1 MRGRVEKARY
11 PVFTRRALMLGG
23 MKAALFAGLGARMYY
38 LQVIEGDQYKMLA
51 DENRINLALLAPP
64 RGRILDRRGVPV
76 ATNRQNFRVLIVPE
90 QTKSVEETLDRLNQI
105 VPVSDQTRAR
115 VLRDVSRKRRFVPI
129 SVVDN
134 LTWEEFARINVRS
147 PDLPGIQ
154 LDVGQTRDYPLGV
167 YLGHTVGYVGPVSE
181 KDLKQGDGDP
191 LLELPGFR
199 TGRRGLERSFEGTL
213 RGAAGNQRV
222 EVNAFGRVIREL
234 SRTEGRPGSDIQ
246 LTIDARLQRIA
257 TQALR
262 PESGAAVVM
271 DVHNG
276 DVLAMAST
284 PGFDPN
290 AFNVGIGNSEWQRL
304 LRNSR
309 KPLTDK
315 TIAGRYPPGST
326 FKMAV
331 ALAAMDANVAG
342 AAHRVF
348 CNGKHVLG
356 NHTFHCWKRWG
367 HGWMDLNDALTQ
379 SCDIYFYDIARRVGV
394 EKIAVMAER
403 LGLGQTL
410 LPELPGESAGLVPN
424 PAWKEGAIGE
434 AWQGGETLIMGIGQG
449 YLLATPLQLATMA
462 ARLAN
467 GERAVSP
474 RLVFRDEQ
482 DVEAPPLGLSKDAL
496 RHVRQGMND
505 VVNGKRGTARAHR
518 ITREGWEMAGKT
530 GTSQVRRISRAERES
545 GVLKNEDI
553 EWRSRDHALFVA
565 FAPVDKPRYALSV
578 VVEHGGSGSAAAAP
592 VARAIM
598 EATLELDPAANRR
611 QRVAVSPE
619 REG

>member
-23 MKAALFAGLGARMYY
+23 MKAALFAALGARMYY
-38 LQVIEGDQYKMLA
+38 LQVVEGDQYRMQA

-64 RGRILDRRGVPV
+64 RGRILDRRSVPV

-90 QTKSVEETLDRLNQI
+90 QTTSVEETLDRLHRI

-115 VLRDVSRKRRFVPI
+115 VLRDVRRKRRFVPI

-134 LTWEEFARINVRS
+134 LTWEEFARINIRS

-154 LDVGQTRDYPLGV
+154 LDVGQTRDYPFGP

-199 TGRRGLERSFEGTL
+199 TGRRGLERSMEATL
-213 RGAAGNQRV
+213 RGVAGNQRV

-234 SRTEGRPGSDIQ
+234 SRTEGRPGSDIH

-271 DVHNG
+271 DIHNG
-276 DVLAMAST
+276 DILAMAST

-290 AFNVGIGNSEWQRL
+290 SFNVGIGTREWQTL
-304 LRNSR
+304 LHNSR

-331 ALAAMDANVAG
+331 ALAAMEANVAG

-367 HGWMDLNDALTQ
+367 HGWMTLDDALTQ
-379 SCDIYFYDIARRVGV
+379 SCDVYFYDVARRVGV
-394 EKIAVMAER
+394 EKIAAMAER

-410 LPELPGESAGLVPN
+410 LPELPGENAGLVPN
-424 PAWKEGAIGE
+424 PAWKDAVIGE
-434 AWQGGETLIMGIGQG
+434 PWQGGETLIMGIGQG
-449 YLLATPLQLATMA
+449 YLLATPVQLATMT

-467 GERAVSP
+467 GERAVMP
-474 RLVFRDEQ
+474 RLVFGDSP
-482 DVEAPPLGLSKDAL
+482 DAEAPPLGISQDAL
-496 RHVRQGMND
+496 HQVRQGMD
-505 VVNGKRGTARAHR
+505 HVVNGERGTARAHK
-518 ITREGWEMAGKT
+518 ITENGWTMAGKT
-530 GTSQVRRISRAERES
+530 GTSQVRRITRAERES

-553 EWRSRDHALFVA
+553 AWRTRDHALFVA
-565 FAPVDKPRYALSV
+565 FAPVEKPRYALSV
-578 VVEHGGSGSAAAAP
+578 IIEHGGSGSAAAAP
-592 VARAIM
+592 VARQIM
-598 EATLELDPAANRR
+598 LATLELDPAATRPR
-611 QRVAVSPE
+611 RVASGPE

>member
-23 MKAALFAGLGARMYY
+23 LKAALFAALGARMYY
-38 LQVIEGDQYKMLA
+38 LQVVEGDQYRMLA

-90 QTKSVEETLDRLNQI
+90 QTRSVEETLDRLHRI
-105 VPVSDQTRAR
+105 VPVSAQTRAR
-115 VLRDVSRKRRFVPI
+115 VLRDVRRKRRFVPI
-129 SVVDN
+129 SVTDN

-167 YLGHTVGYVGPVSE
+167 YLAHTVGYVGPVSE
-181 KDLKQGDGDP
+181 KDLKEGDGDP

-199 TGRRGLERSFEGTL
+199 TGRRGLERSYEGTL
-213 RGAAGNQRV
+213 RGIAGNQRV

-234 SRTEGRPGSDIQ
+234 SRTEGRPGADIQ
-246 LTIDARLQRIA
+246 LTVDARLQRIA

-271 DVHNG
+271 DIHNG

-290 AFNVGIGNSEWQRL
+290 AFNVGIGNREWQRL
-304 LRNSR
+304 LHNSH

-326 FKMAV
+326 FKMVV
-331 ALAAMDANVAG
+331 ALAAMEANVAG

-367 HGWMDLNDALTQ
+367 HGWVDLNDALAQ
-379 SCDIYFYDIARRVGV
+379 SCDVYFYDIARRVGV
-394 EKIAVMAER
+394 EKIAQMAER

-410 LPELPGESAGLVPN
+410 LPELAGESAGLVPN

-434 AWQGGETLIMGIGQG
+434 AWQGGETLILGIGQG
-449 YLLATPLQLATMA
+449 YLLATPLQLATMT

-467 GERAVSP
+467 GKRAVSP
-474 RLVFRDEQ
+474 RLVFRDEP
-482 DVEAPPLGLSKDAL
+482 DSDAPPLGMSQDAL
-496 RHVRQGMND
+496 RHVRQGMFE
-505 VVNGKRGTARAHR
+505 VVNGKQGTARAHR
-518 ITREGWEMAGKT
+518 LQRDDVQMAGKT

-545 GVLKNEDI
+545 GVLKNEEL

-565 FAPVDKPRYALSV
+565 YAPVDEPRYALSV
-578 VVEHGGSGSAAAAP
+578 IIEHGGSGSTAAAP
-592 VARAIM
+592 VAREIM
-598 EATLELDPAANRR
+598 EATLELDPATNRR
-611 QRVAVSPE
+611 QRVAANPE

>member
-11 PVFTRRALMLGG
+11 PVYTRRALMLGG
-23 MKAALFAGLGARMYY
+23 MKAALFAALGARMYY

-90 QTKSVEETLDRLNQI
+90 QTKSVGETLDRLNQI

-181 KDLKQGDGDP
+181 KDLKEGDGDP

-271 DVHNG
+271 DIHNG

-290 AFNVGIGNSEWQRL
+290 AFNVGIGNSEWQTL

-331 ALAAMDANVAG
+331 ALAAMEANVAG
-342 AAHRVF
+342 ASHRVF

-367 HGWMDLNDALTQ
+367 HGWMDLNDALSQ

-474 RLVFRDEQ
+474 RLVFRDEP

-518 ITREGWEMAGKT
+518 ITQEGWEMAGKT

-592 VARAIM
+592 VARTIM
-598 EATLELDPAANRR
+598 EATLELDPASNRK
-611 QRVAVSPE
+611 QRVAANPE

>member
-23 MKAALFAGLGARMYY
+23 MKAALFAALGARMYY
-38 LQVIEGDQYKMLA
+38 LQVIEGDQYRMLA

-181 KDLKQGDGDP
+181 KDLKEGDGDP

-262 PESGAAVVM
+262 LESGAAVVM
-271 DVHNG
+271 DIHNG
-276 DVLAMAST
+276 DVLALAST

-309 KPLTDK
+309 KPLIDK

-331 ALAAMDANVAG
+331 ALAAMEANVAG

-367 HGWMDLNDALTQ
+367 HGWMDLNDALAQ
-379 SCDIYFYDIARRVGV
+379 SCDVYFYDIARRIGV

-449 YLLATPLQLATMA
+449 YLLATPLQLATMT

-474 RLVFRDEQ
+474 RLVFRDEP

-496 RHVRQGMND
+496 RHVRQGMID

-530 GTSQVRRISRAERES
+530 GTSQVRRITRAERES

-592 VARAIM
+592 VARTIM
-598 EATLELDPAANRR
+598 EATLELDPATNRK

-619 REG
+619 QEG

>member
-23 MKAALFAGLGARMYY
+23 MKAALFAALGARMYY
-38 LQVIEGDQYKMLA
+38 LQVIEGDQYRMLA

-90 QTKSVEETLDRLNQI
+90 QTKSVEETLDRLNRI
-105 VPVSDQTRAR
+105 VPVSDLTRAR

-181 KDLKQGDGDP
+181 KDLKDGDGDP

-271 DVHNG
+271 DIHNG
-276 DVLAMAST
+276 DVLALAST

-326 FKMAV
+326 FKMVV
-331 ALAAMDANVAG
+331 ALAAMEANVAG

-367 HGWMDLNDALTQ
+367 HGWMDLNDALAQ
-379 SCDIYFYDIARRVGV
+379 SCDVYFYDIARRVGV

-410 LPELPGESAGLVPN
+410 LAELPGESAGLVPN

-434 AWQGGETLIMGIGQG
+434 AWQGGETLILGIGQG
-449 YLLATPLQLATMA
+449 YLLATPLQLATMT

-474 RLVFRDEQ
+474 RLVFRDEP

-496 RHVRQGMND
+496 RHVRQGMID

-518 ITREGWEMAGKT
+518 ITQEGWEMAGKT
-530 GTSQVRRISRAERES
+530 GTSQVRRITRAERES

-565 FAPVDKPRYALSV
+565 YAPVEKPRYALSV

-592 VARAIM
+592 VARTIM
-598 EATLELDPAANRR
+598 EATLELDPATNRS

-619 REG
+619 RED

>member
-23 MKAALFAGLGARMYY
+23 MKAALFAALGARMYY
-38 LQVIEGDQYKMLA
+38 LQVIEGDQYRMLA

-90 QTKSVEETLDRLNQI
+90 QTKSVEETLDRLNRI
-105 VPVSDQTRAR
+105 VPVSDLTRAR

-181 KDLKQGDGDP
+181 KDLKDGDGDP

-271 DVHNG
+271 DIHNG
-276 DVLAMAST
+276 DVLALAST

-326 FKMAV
+326 FKMVV
-331 ALAAMDANVAG
+331 ALAAMEANVAG

-348 CNGKHVLG
+348 CNGRYVLG

-367 HGWMDLNDALTQ
+367 HGWMDLNDALAQ
-379 SCDIYFYDIARRVGV
+379 SCDVYFYDIARRVGV

-410 LPELPGESAGLVPN
+410 LAELPGESAGLVPN

-434 AWQGGETLIMGIGQG
+434 AWQGGETLILGIGQG
-449 YLLATPLQLATMA
+449 YLLATPLQLATMT

-474 RLVFRDEQ
+474 RLVFRDGP

-496 RHVRQGMND
+496 RHVRQGMID

-518 ITREGWEMAGKT
+518 ITQEGWEMAGKT
-530 GTSQVRRISRAERES
+530 GTSQVRRITRAERES

-565 FAPVDKPRYALSV
+565 YAPVEKPRYALSV

-592 VARAIM
+592 VARTIM
-598 EATLELDPAANRR
+598 EATLELDPATNRS

-619 REG
+619 RED

>member
-23 MKAALFAGLGARMYY
+23 MKAALFAALGARMYY
-38 LQVIEGDQYKMLA
+38 LQVVEGDQYKMQA

-90 QTKSVEETLDRLNQI
+90 QTKSVEETLDRLNRI

-115 VLRDVSRKRRFVPI
+115 VLRDVRRKRSFVPI

-147 PDLPGIQ
+147 PNLPGIQ

-167 YLGHTVGYVGPVSE
+167 YLGHTVGYVGAVSE
-181 KDLKQGDGDP
+181 TDLKQGEGDP

-199 TGRRGLERSFEGTL
+199 TGRRGLERSFESTL
-213 RGAAGNQRV
+213 RGVAGNQRV

-234 SRTEGRPGSDIQ
+234 SRTEGRPGADIQ

-271 DVHNG
+271 DIHNG

-290 AFNVGIGNSEWQRL
+290 AFNVGIGTREWQTL
-304 LRNSR
+304 LHNTR

-331 ALAAMDANVAG
+331 ALAAMEANVAG

-434 AWQGGETLIMGIGQG
+434 PWQGGETLIMGIGQG

-462 ARLAN
+462 ARIAN

-474 RLVFRDEQ
+474 RLVFRDGPVQ
-482 DVEAPPLGLSKDAL
+482 EAPPLGLSKEAL

-518 ITREGWEMAGKT
+518 ITEEGWEMAGKT

-553 EWRSRDHALFVA
+553 EWQTRDHALFVA
-565 FAPVDKPRYALSV
+565 FAPVVNPRYALSV
-578 VVEHGGSGSAAAAP
+578 VVEHGGSGSGAAAP
-592 VARAIM
+592 VAREIM
-598 EATLELDPAANRR
+598 LATLELDPATNRNS
-611 QRVAVSPE
+611 RVATTPE